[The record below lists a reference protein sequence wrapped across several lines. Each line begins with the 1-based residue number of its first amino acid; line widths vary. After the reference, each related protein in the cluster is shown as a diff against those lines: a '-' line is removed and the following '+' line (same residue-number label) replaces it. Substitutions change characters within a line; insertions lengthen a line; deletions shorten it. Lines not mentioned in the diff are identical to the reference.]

1 MDVIDVRGKSIRRIR
16 KVYVVITL
24 ETRQSVNYLLMH
36 RKQKTS
42 KYVFARY
49 SAGIDETIQ
58 GKYSIVQCHPEAL
71 LETTT
76 GAMLLDSAEL
86 VSSVKAL
93 VIDEC
98 HKVQSW

>member
-1 MDVIDVRGKSIRRIR
+1 MSCRLDIQGTPEEDGEGTLRCKLDASIDDI
-16 KVYVVITL
+16 
-24 ETRQSVNYLLMH
+24 
-36 RKQKTS
+36 
-42 KYVFARY
+42 
-49 SAGIDETIQ
+49 IQ

-76 GAMLLDSAEL
+76 GDMLLDSAEF

-98 HKVQSW
+98 HKIQSW